1 MFTTLFAGVIA
12 LQDVPSCQA
21 AVNAGGVACEPR
33 PNPGEAT
40 AQEIWRILPGRCG
53 YNPAVSNQPRYR
65 VLVVDDER
73 AIRDVIEI
81 ALTQAGF
88 VVNTAMDGADG
99 LAIVRDWAPECILLD
114 VMMPKIDGLALIPL
128 LRRMTEVPIIM
139 LTARGD
145 VQDRVAGLEAGAD
158 DYLAKPFD
166 VAELIARINTVLRR
180 PMLRQVNNLRFAD
193 LQLDLDERVVMRGDT
208 QIDLSTREFD
218 LLATLMR
225 RPRRVFTRD
234 ELLDLVWGTDR
245 EVAAATVET
254 YISYLRAKIDRS
266 SDKKLLRTIRGV
278 GYALR
283 DS

>member
-1 MFTTLFAGVIA
+1 M
-12 LQDVPSCQA
+12 
-21 AVNAGGVACEPR
+21 
-33 PNPGEAT
+33 
-40 AQEIWRILPGRCG
+40 
-53 YNPAVSNQPRYR
+53 SNQAKHR

-73 AIRDVIEI
+73 AIRDVVEM

-88 VVNTAMDGADG
+88 VVKTAMDGADA
-99 LAIVRDWAPECILLD
+99 LALVRDWSPECILLD

-128 LRRMTEVPIIM
+128 LRRLTEVPIIM

-145 VQDRVAGLEAGAD
+145 VRDRVAGLEAGAD

-166 VAELIARINTVLRR
+166 VAELIARIHTVLRR

-193 LQLDLDERVVMRGDT
+193 LELDLDERVVMRGDT

-234 ELLDLVWGTDR
+234 ELLDLVWGSDR

-254 YISYLRAKIDRS
+254 YISYLRAKIDRTA
-266 SDKKLLRTIRGV
+266 DKKLLRTIRGV

-283 DS
+283 DH